1 MNYRRYRIAICD
13 DERAEAE
20 RLGSVVSD
28 WSRAA
33 GIDCAIDTFSGA
45 EALLSAREDRGEYDI
60 LLLDVEMRG
69 MDGIALARRLR
80 ADGCRAEIIFVT
92 SHFELAG
99 EGYDVDALHY
109 LIKPVANEKLAE
121 VLSRAAGRLAVEP
134 PSVVIFCDGG
144 TVRLYESDILYVE
157 SFLHDIVI
165 HTAAGEYRTKESIS
179 AFGDRL
185 SGDFFRT
192 HRSYIVNLRAVV
204 RIGRT
209 SVTLEGGAVIP
220 LARGKYDEAN
230 RAFIARM

>member
-92 SHFELAG
+92 SHFELG
-99 EGYDVDALHY
+99 
-109 LIKPVANEKLAE
+109 
-121 VLSRAAGRLAVEP
+121 
-134 PSVVIFCDGG
+134 
-144 TVRLYESDILYVE
+144 
-157 SFLHDIVI
+157 
-165 HTAAGEYRTKESIS
+165 
-179 AFGDRL
+179 
-185 SGDFFRT
+185 
-192 HRSYIVNLRAVV
+192 
-204 RIGRT
+204 
-209 SVTLEGGAVIP
+209 
-220 LARGKYDEAN
+220 ARGTMLTRYT
-230 RAFIARM
+230 IS

>member
-165 HTAAGEYRTKESIS
+165 HCGGRISDKGEHFRLRRQALGRLFPHSPLLHRQS
-179 AFGDRL
+179 QGCRAHRAHVGD
-185 SGDFFRT
+185 
-192 HRSYIVNLRAVV
+192 A
-204 RIGRT
+204 
-209 SVTLEGGAVIP
+209 
-220 LARGKYDEAN
+220 
-230 RAFIARM
+230 